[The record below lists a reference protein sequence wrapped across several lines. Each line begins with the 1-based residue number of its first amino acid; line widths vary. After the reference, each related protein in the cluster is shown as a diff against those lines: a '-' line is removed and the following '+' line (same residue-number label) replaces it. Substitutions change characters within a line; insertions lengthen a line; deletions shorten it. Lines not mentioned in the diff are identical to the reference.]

1 MINRFAGA
9 LLKLRQDA
17 PISIAG
23 IPAARMVSYDRSYVS
38 QQSLVVF
45 AGASMFSSV
54 VVGALRQADRLKAPV
69 QAVVLFTLTGETDFL
84 GR

>member
-1 MINRFAGA
+1 LPRKDSPKPFMTHRFAGA

-45 AGASMFSSV
+45 AGASMVPSV
-54 VVGALRQADRLKAPV
+54 VVGDLR
-69 QAVVLFTLTGETDFL
+69 
-84 GR
+84 